1 MPETM
6 SENEPMNDPERR
18 TIGARI
24 AVGSIA
30 LAAFLAQVLTIHR
43 YGIFRDELY
52 YVACSKHLAWGY
64 VDQPPLIALV
74 TWMER
79 RVGGDSLLSL
89 RFFPALA
96 GGATAWLTGLVAW
109 RLGARTYGQALAAMC
124 VLVSLGYLAFFHL
137 LTMNA
142 FEPVLWTV
150 ASYVVLR
157 IIQTGNQ
164 RLWIAFGAICGI
176 GLENKYS
183 MLLFGFGVVVGVLL
197 TPERKAFK
205 EPSIWTGGALAML
218 LWAPNVIWNIRHH
231 WPFLELMANVRTSG
245 RDVRLNPL
253 GFFIQQILFMSPGTA
268 PVWLCGI
275 IWYFRGQKDGMRRRY
290 TALGWTFLV
299 VFLVYLVLD
308 GKAYYV
314 WPIYPIAFAAGGTA
328 IEQWLKVP
336 FAWLKPVYLAAVL
349 ATGVFLA
356 PMTLPVLS
364 PAEFIAYELK
374 FHLAAPQVE
383 HQPLGPLEQQLYADM
398 FGWEEMAHETANAY
412 NALPP
417 EVRAKTAIA
426 GSDYGEAGAIDYFGP
441 QYGLPPA
448 IAGHQSYYLWGPRE
462 YSGESILFLGEDA
475 EELSKRCRSVQIVG
489 HVFDPLS
496 REDEH
501 FDILWCRGFNIDL
514 QREWPRAKHYD

>member
-1 MPETM
+1 MTSVKQSMNET
-6 SENEPMNDPERR
+6 ERR
-18 TIGARI
+18 TMGARI
-24 AVGSIA
+24 AVGAIA
-30 LAAFLAQVLTIHR
+30 FSAFLAQILTINR

-64 VDQPPLIALV
+64 VDQPPLIAFV
-74 TWMER
+74 TWLER
-79 RVGGDSLLSL
+79 MIGGDSLLSL
-89 RFFPALA
+89 RFLPALA
-96 GGATAWLTGLVAW
+96 GAVTAWFTGLLAC

-142 FEPVLWTV
+142 FEPVLWTT
-150 ASYVVLR
+150 AAYVVLR
-157 IIQTGNQ
+157 IIQTGHQ
-164 RLWIAFGAICGI
+164 KLWILFGAICGI

-183 MLLFGFGVVVGVLL
+183 MLLFGFGVVIGLLL
-197 TPERKAFK
+197 TPERKAFQ
-205 EPSIWTGGALAML
+205 ERWIWIGGAIAML
-218 LWAPNVIWNIRHH
+218 LWMPNVIWNIRHH
-231 WPFLELMANVRTSG
+231 WPFLELMANVRSSG
-245 RDVRLNPL
+245 RDVALSPIT
-253 GFFIQQILFMSPGTA
+253 FVFQQIVFMSPQTA

-275 IWYFRGQKDGMRRRY
+275 IWYFRGQKDAMRRRY

-299 VFLVYLVLD
+299 VFLVYLVLH

-314 WPIYPIAFAAGGTA
+314 WPIYPVAFAAGGIA
-328 IEQWLKVP
+328 IEDWIRAP
-336 FAWLKPVYLAAVL
+336 FGWLKPVYFSAVL
-349 ATGVFLA
+349 AIGVFLA

-364 PAEFIAYELK
+364 PAQFIAYELK
-374 FHLAAPQVE
+374 FHLAAPPVE
-383 HQPLGPLEQQLYADM
+383 HQQLGPLQQQLYADM
-398 FGWEEMAHETANAY
+398 FGWDEMAHETANAY

-417 EVRAKTAIA
+417 DVRAKTAIA
-426 GSDYGEAGAIDYFGP
+426 GSNYGEAGAIDYFGP

-462 YSGESILFLGEDA
+462 YTGESILFLGEDA
-475 EELSKRCRSVQIVG
+475 DELSKRCDSVETVG

-514 QREWPRAKHYD
+514 QRDWPRAKHYD